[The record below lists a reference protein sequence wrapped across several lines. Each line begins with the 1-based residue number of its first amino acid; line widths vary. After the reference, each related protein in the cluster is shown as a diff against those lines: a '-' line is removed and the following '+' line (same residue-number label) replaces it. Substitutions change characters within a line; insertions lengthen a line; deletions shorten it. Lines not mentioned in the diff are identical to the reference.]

1 MPTLNKVFLTGNV
14 VRDFEKKTDK
24 LGVVS
29 IAQNIWN
36 GTEEVA
42 HFYNVVLLGE
52 KNVQSAEKVI
62 KKGANITIEGSLEN
76 NSYEKDGKKIESH
89 YIKLTCDVG
98 EDMDRVFFKDKDM
111 ANLEKYK
118 RGMVGTFFIRVD
130 VEEGFGSK
138 AKFLVT
144 DFKEND

>member
-1 MPTLNKVFLTGNV
+1 MATEKQVYHFTAEVKDVEIRKVEDVDASF
-14 VRDFEKKTDK
+14 
-24 LGVVS
+24 
-29 IAQNIWN
+29 
-36 GTEEVA
+36 
-42 HFYNVVLLGE
+42 
-52 KNVQSAEKVI
+52 
-62 KKGANITIEGSLEN
+62 EN
-76 NSYEKDGKKIESH
+76 NKGEMVESH

-111 ANLEKYK
+111 GNLEKYK

-144 DFKEND
+144 DFKENEE

>member
-1 MPTLNKVFLTGNV
+1 MATEKQVYHFTAEVKDVEIRKVEDVDASF
-14 VRDFEKKTDK
+14 
-24 LGVVS
+24 
-29 IAQNIWN
+29 
-36 GTEEVA
+36 
-42 HFYNVVLLGE
+42 
-52 KNVQSAEKVI
+52 
-62 KKGANITIEGSLEN
+62 EN
-76 NSYEKDGKKIESH
+76 NKGEMVESH

-144 DFKEND
+144 DFKENEE